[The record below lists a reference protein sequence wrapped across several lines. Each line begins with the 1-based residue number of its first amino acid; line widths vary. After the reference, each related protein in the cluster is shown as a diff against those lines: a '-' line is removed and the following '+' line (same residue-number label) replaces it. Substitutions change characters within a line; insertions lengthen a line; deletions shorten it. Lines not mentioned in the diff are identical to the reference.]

1 MSNLLVNVFV
11 RNLDKDKQLMEEVK
25 NAGGKVIQGD
35 ATNPDTIIGCTKGIH
50 TIVSALVGDF
60 KTVVDGQLLFLEDG
74 IKNGVKRFV
83 PAEFGPDV
91 WNNVPKGEHYFTDQR
106 LIFREKLSLSS
117 IPGLHFTNG
126 NFMEAFYN
134 HNKEKFTYW
143 GSPDT
148 EFDLTSQEDAAK
160 YLAAAIA
167 KPDRIGDLKVVGQ
180 TLTITQARDIYN
192 KVTGKNLEL
201 VKGGSVEDLQNR
213 IHDAKLKKNWS
224 EAIALGYG
232 LLTWSGKGQIK
243 VKMNNEFPEIQP
255 LTWENFIKK
264 HKEIS
269 YVSFVYNL
277 PKCVEEELKTYNFGP
292 SQNITN

>member
-1 MSNLLVNVFV
+1 
-11 RNLDKDKQLMEEVK
+11 
-25 NAGGKVIQGD
+25 
-35 ATNPDTIIGCTKGIH
+35 
-50 TIVSALVGDF
+50 VSALVGNF

-83 PAEFGPDV
+83 PSEFGLNV

-106 LIFREKLSLSS
+106 LIFREKLSTSS

-126 NFMEAFYN
+126 TFMEAFYLF
-134 HNKEKFTYW
+134 NKDKFTYW

-148 EFDLTSQEDAAK
+148 EFDLISQEDAAK

-180 TLTITQARDIYN
+180 SLTVIQAREIYN
-192 KVTGKNLEL
+192 KITGKNLEL
-201 VKGGSVEDLQNR
+201 VKGGTIEELRNR
-213 IHDAKLKKNWS
+213 ILEAKLNKNWA
-224 EAIALGYG
+224 EAIALGYN
-232 LLTWSGKGQIK
+232 LFTWSGSGKIK

-255 LTWENFIKK
+255 QSWEDFIKK

-269 YVSFVYNL
+269 YAFFIDNL
-277 PKCVEEELKTYNFGP
+277 PKSVEEELKTYNFGP
-292 SQNITN
+292 SQNVTF